1 MAQTGGGIRDSVTGR
16 FRPRTEKDG
25 PAPRSAAPVPPG
37 ERSPKPVGR
46 PPKNPRLTKEAASIV
61 PFVLDLALQIH
72 PKTRGQHLEDVE
84 RDRMTEATLELARS
98 YPIVARWLME
108 VTKVGAAGKF
118 GMVLGCIAVIHL
130 AQAEV
135 IEPTYGQTAA
145 FALAIGWETL
155 AGSVMA
161 QAGMGS
167 SGSSEDTAPEPPL
180 EAVG

>member
-1 MAQTGGGIRDSVTGR
+1 MAQTGGGVRDPQTGK
-16 FRPRTEKDG
+16 FRPRTAQDG
-25 PAPRSAAPVPPG
+25 PAPIRSAPVPPG
-37 ERSPKPVGR
+37 ERSPKPLGR
-46 PPKNPRLTKEAASIV
+46 PPKTPRLTKEAATIV

-84 RDRMTEATLELARS
+84 RDRLTEATLELAKS

-118 GMVLGCIAVIHL
+118 GMVIGCIAVIHL
-130 AQAEV
+130 AQAEI
-135 IEPTYGQTAA
+135 IEPAYGQTAA

-155 AGSVMA
+155 ASSVMS

-167 SGSSEDTAPEPPL
+167 GEQAEDTAPEAPG